1 MGVFSERKRAWLS
14 VAIGLAA
21 TAVGL
26 SLTFKPFSSLH
37 VLILLATASLII
49 AGAGELISGRPTTH
63 LWLSRA
69 LGLVLIVTGIAVL
82 ILPDVTIGLLAT
94 VVGVALVIGG
104 LTRVVAG
111 VRGPSDRFV
120 LIISGLALVALGVV
134 AASWPDLTV
143 LGVALLVGP
152 AAVILGIGQIIRA

>member
-49 AGAGELISGRPTTH
+49 AGAGELISGRPPTH

-82 ILPDVTIGLLAT
+82 ILPDVTIGLLAI
-94 VVGVALVIGG
+94 VVGVGLV
-104 LTRVVAG
+104 
-111 VRGPSDRFV
+111 
-120 LIISGLALVALGVV
+120 ISGLALVALGVV

-152 AAVILGIGQIIRA
+152 AAVILGIGQIIRALWKDEAE